1 MKLSQLLIKQ
11 AEQVRAQSTE
21 LVAISLLEKSGM
33 TLTLAREE
41 VAQKLMEKEATSY
54 LTSNGIDYDDALRM
68 VKVANVKLKG
78 MSNYKPELSF
88 EEMLSD
94 KLIKAASEAK
104 VLEDRVEQAEGL
116 IEKVAELEAQLD
128 EIPEVVKP
136 MSEPMAKFASSGAF
150 TNEDLQALTQLP
162 SETLTKIAASQ
173 DAPWRM
179 GKSSSEIDID
189 TLDPLARFCLG

>member
-1 MKLSQLLIKQ
+1 
-11 AEQVRAQSTE
+11 
-21 LVAISLLEKSGM
+21 
-33 TLTLAREE
+33 
-41 VAQKLMEKEATSY
+41 
-54 LTSNGIDYDDALRM
+54 M

-104 VLEDRVEQAEGL
+104 VLEDRVEQVEGL